1 VCASRAQNSRK
12 ASNLVPK
19 RGSEQVQVAKH
30 PILSEQV
37 PYPVTHSLSQ
47 ALGDFQR
54 DFHAKSR
61 RFFDVAS
68 GSSCQ
73 GWGAERLGGEEKSIR
88 RVCADVSR
96 FRVASRVVLCGVEC
110 IGSL

>member
-1 VCASRAQNSRK
+1 M
-12 ASNLVPK
+12 ASNFVPK
-19 RGSEQVQVAKH
+19 KGSEQVQVGKY
-30 PILSEQV
+30 PILSKQA
-37 PYPVTHSLSQ
+37 PYPVTPSLSQ

-68 GSSCQ
+68 GSICQ
-73 GWGAERLGGEEKSIR
+73 GWGAERLGSEEKSIR
-88 RVCADVSR
+88 RICVDVSR
-96 FRVASRVVLCGVEC
+96 FRGASRVVLCGVEC